1 MELCDNANGVIG
13 VKNVINLTDMFLAF
27 KNLKQVSLSQSV
39 KKNTISVVELV
50 YFALL
55 DSDNLCGGLVFLQK
69 KLDIIL
75 WQHFMQL
82 I

>member
-13 VKNVINLTDMFLAF
+13 VKNVINLTDMFLAS

-55 DSDNLCGGLVFLQK
+55 DSNNLCSGLIFLQR
-69 KLDIIL
+69 KLGIIL
-75 WQHFMQL
+75 RQHFM
-82 I
+82 

>member
-55 DSDNLCGGLVFLQK
+55 NSDNLCGGLVFLQR
-69 KLDIIL
+69 KLGIIL

-82 I
+82 M